1 MNQFIALKMKYFQKF
16 LMIKKL
22 KWFKDPIRK
31 DNRFNVII
39 VNKISILLMTSNFV
53 NFVQNQIVPTVY
65 INQDHFH
72 MATFHNLGMNK
83 ISINWKRDKSVF
95 NVRKSSFIMLYM
107 KKNWNKKKFIKKK
120 KCISFKYYKNKNSN
134 TSKKLMNIQKLELIG
149 IIRKLLWNK

>member
-1 MNQFIALKMKYFQKF
+1 LKMKYFQKF

-65 INQDHFH
+65 LNKDHFH
-72 MATFHNLGMNK
+72 VATFQSLGMNQ
-83 ISINWKRDKSVF
+83 ISINWKRGKSVF
-95 NVRKSSFIMLYM
+95 NVRKSSFIMLLM
-107 KKNWNKKKFIKKK
+107 KKNRNKKKFISKKN
-120 KCISFKYYKNKNSN
+120 CISFKYYKNKNRN
-134 TSKKLMNIQKLELIG
+134 TSKKLMNILKLEWIG
-149 IIRKLLWNK
+149 IIIKL

>member
-65 INQDHFH
+65 LNKDHFH
-72 MATFHNLGMNK
+72 VATFQSLGMNQ
-83 ISINWKRDKSVF
+83 IYINWKRGKSVF
-95 NVRKSSFIMLYM
+95 NVRKSSFIMLLM
-107 KKNWNKKKFIKKK
+107 KKNRNKKKFISKKN
-120 KCISFKYYKNKNSN
+120 CISFKYYKNKNRN
-134 TSKKLMNIQKLELIG
+134 TSKKLMNILKLEWIG
-149 IIRKLLWNK
+149 IIIKL